1 MQLTSAVEIL
11 KLHSTTIKQQ
21 LIALEQLLVQPA
33 TRLSAE
39 LLNHYLAD
47 DFYEIAATGRCFG
60 KADVLERLPTET
72 PPVITQQ
79 DFACRVLADGLA
91 QLTYSATIQRPE
103 NDIPSYSVR
112 SSIWRFDGEK
122 WQMIF
127 HQGTVSEPFDV
138 AEYEAMQEKIE
149 LLEEFRMA
157 EAQLSSGAGV
167 SNNDARAQV
176 LARINA
182 LK

>member
-1 MQLTSAVEIL
+1 
-11 KLHSTTIKQQ
+11 LHTDTIKQQ

-39 LLNHYLAD
+39 LLNRYLAD

-72 PPVITQQ
+72 PPVINQQ
-79 DFACRVLADGLA
+79 DFNCRVLADGLA
-91 QLTYSATIQRPE
+91 QLTYRATIQRAE
-103 NDIPSYSVR
+103 SNSPSYSVC

-127 HQGTVSEPFDV
+127 HQGTPCEPF
-138 AEYEAMQEKIE
+138 
-149 LLEEFRMA
+149 
-157 EAQLSSGAGV
+157 
-167 SNNDARAQV
+167 
-176 LARINA
+176 
-182 LK
+182 